1 MSRQI
6 TSATTWV
13 AAALSATTVLA
24 GCVPGLAADPRFATD
39 SGARPQAA
47 STTKPPPSGPP
58 QFAAPKNDLS
68 WHNCTS
74 EVFTDAGM
82 APASGVQLDCASY
95 DADLDPV
102 NGGSGTL
109 TIGVV
114 RARSNQTPRD
124 AGPLVFTT
132 GSDLPSSTQ
141 LPVWLSRAGADVLQS
156 HPIVAIDRRGMGLSS
171 PIDCRDS
178 FDRQTM
184 RDQAQFE
191 SGDDPVANLSDIA
204 NTATTNCTDAIAPG
218 ASAYDNAHAAS
229 DIERL
234 RSLWDVPAVALV
246 GIGNGAQ
253 VALAYAASRP
263 DRVARLIIDSPIAL
277 GVGAETAAEQQVKGQ
292 QAALDAFAAQCV
304 AVNCALS
311 PDPKGAVSALLADA
325 RAGKGP
331 GGVSVAQVANAIT
344 VALGFPSG
352 GRIKATTDLADALA
366 DARSGDINRLNNLI
380 NHADATED
388 TDGQFVASCSDT
400 VNRPTPD
407 RVRELVVAW
416 AKLYPE
422 FGTVAALNLV
432 KCVHW
437 PTGSPPQPPKDLRV
451 DVLLLGV
458 QKDPIVGVGGVA
470 ATAATVINANAA
482 SKRVMWQGIG
492 HGASIYSG
500 CAVPPLIG
508 YLNSGR
514 LPGTDTYCP
523 G

>member
-6 TSATTWV
+6 AFATLLV
-13 AAALSATTVLA
+13 AATTVVA
-24 GCVPGLAADPRFATD
+24 GCVPGLAADPRFATN
-39 SGARPQAA
+39 SGARPQGA
-47 STTKPPPSGPP
+47 STAKPPPSGPP
-58 QFAAPKNDLS
+58 PIAAPKNDLP
-68 WHNCTS
+68 WHDCTS
-74 EVFTDAGM
+74 RVFGDA
-82 APASGVQLDCASY
+82 AVPPAAGVQLDCANY

-102 NGGSGTL
+102 NGGTGTVSV
-109 TIGVV
+109 GVV
-114 RARSNQTPRD
+114 RARTSQTPRD

-132 GSDLPSSTQ
+132 GTDLPSSAQ
-141 LPVWLSRAGADVLQS
+141 LPVWLSRGGADVLQS
-156 HPIVAIDRRGMGLSS
+156 HPIVAVDRRGMGMSN
-171 PIDCRDS
+171 PIDCRDTS
-178 FDRQTM
+178 DRQIM
-184 RDQAQFE
+184 RDQAQFQT
-191 SGDDPVANLSDIA
+191 GDDPVANLSDVA
-204 NTATTNCTDAIAPG
+204 NTATTSCTDAIAPG

-234 RSLWDVPAVALV
+234 RTLWDVPAVALV

-253 VALAYAASRP
+253 VALAYAAARP
-263 DRVARLIIDSPIAL
+263 DKVARLILDSPVAL
-277 GVGAETAAEQQVKGQ
+277 GINAEAAAEQQVKGQ

-304 AVNCALS
+304 AVNCALG

-331 GGVSVAQVANAIT
+331 GGASLAEVANAIT

-352 GRIKATTDLADALA
+352 GRVGATTNLANALSA
-366 DARSGDINRLNNLI
+366 ARSGDTNALTNLI
-380 NHADATED
+380 NHANVTADS
-388 TDGQFVASCSDT
+388 DGQFVNTCSDA

-416 AKLYPE
+416 AKLYPQ

-437 PTGSPPQPPKDLRV
+437 PTVSPPAPPKSLKV

-458 QKDPIVGVGGVA
+458 QNDPIVGTEGVA

-492 HGASIYSG
+492 HGASIYSS
-500 CAVPPLIG
+500 CAVSPLIG
-508 YLNSGR
+508 YVNSGK

-523 G
+523 A